1 MDQRSGHKP
10 YNDIIEMEVVDL
22 LRFYGFTATAEAPV
36 KIPEGG
42 WGRVDVAGRKGNIS
56 VGVEVVVTG
65 DVARDAKKLSM
76 NPFDYR
82 YIIATKYPKQVDEII
97 VNGKRIKVVDSVQSF
112 EHELRR
118 DLGIPPDYPYFSRA
132 NKERPPEVFVGASE
146 REINHIIEEL
156 EEYGLENFADDV
168 LNALGMVYISR
179 DLPVEVRVHYNPMTG
194 PTAPNEYESVN
205 IRPQVLSILQR
216 LNLVDISRKGTG
228 YARKAFASPSER
240 GLKAGHE
247 LILKRI
253 REHKAE
259 LEELA
264 REYGDKLWIILYGSL
279 WYTPNHFSLE
289 VVLKEYEYTPTTG
302 GGYTKKE
309 DPILKAAKSARVL
322 GRYDYFDLDYMEPP
336 ENPSIL
342 MFSNFLVKTTL
353 RDDALRLFSELER
366 YGLAMQDTEWDSR
379 ARPIYDVFKA
389 PIEVFQYLATK
400 TKRPANLGYYAQK
413 FGVLYTI
420 LTVGN
425 LYDAGVARREYE
437 ELLQKLELNE
447 SAVAEVLA
455 DMNKRGITS
464 RLITDPGKAPF
475 IVLDRKG
482 FEDYLKFSLAT
493 IADYFSSRG

>member
-42 WGRVDVAGRKGNIS
+42 WGRVDVAGRKGNVS

-97 VNGKRIKVVDSVQSF
+97 VNGKRIKVVDSVRSF

-118 DLGIPPDYPYFSRA
+118 DLGVPPDYPYFSKT
-132 NKERPPEVFVGASE
+132 NEEKPPEVFVGTSE
-146 REINHIIEEL
+146 REINRIIEEL

-168 LNALGMVYISR
+168 LNALGKIYISR
-179 DLPVEVRVHYNPMTG
+179 NLPVEVRVHYNPMTG

-205 IRPQVLSILQR
+205 IKPQVLSILQR

-253 REHKAE
+253 RDHKAE

-279 WYTPNHFSLE
+279 WYTLDHFSLE
-289 VVLKEYEYTPTTG
+289 VVLKEYEYTPTR
-302 GGYTKKE
+302 GGYTKE
-309 DPILKAAKSARVL
+309 DSILKAAKNVRVL
-322 GRYDYFDLDYMEPP
+322 GRYHYFDLDYMEPP
-336 ENPSIL
+336 ENPTIL
-342 MFSNFLVKTTL
+342 MFSNFLVKTAL
-353 RDDALRLFSELER
+353 RDDALRFFSELER
-366 YGLAMQDTEWDSR
+366 YGLAIQDTERNSR
-379 ARPIYDVFKA
+379 GEPIYDVFKA

-400 TKRPANLGYYAQK
+400 TKRLANLGYYAQK

-420 LTVGN
+420 LTVGD
-425 LYDAGVARREYE
+425 LYDPGVARRGYD

-455 DMNKRGITS
+455 DMNRRGITS
-464 RLITDPGKAPF
+464 RLITNPEKAPF
-475 IVLDRKG
+475 IILDRKG

-493 IADYFSSRG
+493 ISDYFNSRG

>member
-1 MDQRSGHKP
+1 MNPERMRKTWHD
-10 YNDIIEMEVVDL
+10 VVKESVVNL
-22 LRFYGFTATAEAPV
+22 LRFYGFTASSEAPAR
-36 KIPEGG
+36 IPEGG
-42 WGRVDVAGRKGNIS
+42 WGRADVVGRKGNTI
-56 VGVEVVVTG
+56 VGVEIVDTG
-65 DVARDAKKLSM
+65 DVARDAKKLAM
-76 NPFDYR
+76 NNYDYR
-82 YIIATKYPKQVDEII
+82 YIIVLRHSKKVDE
-97 VNGKRIKVVDSVQSF
+97 VVVDGKRIKVLDIDSF

-118 DLGIPPDYPYFSRA
+118 DLGVPSDYPYFSRT
-132 NKERPPEVFVGASE
+132 NEEKPPEVFVGASE
-146 REINHIIEEL
+146 REINSIIEEL

-168 LNALGMVYISR
+168 LNALGKIYISR

-279 WYTPNHFSLE
+279 WYTPDHFSLE

-309 DPILKAAKSARVL
+309 DPILKAAKNVRVL
-322 GRYDYFDLDYMEPP
+322 GRYSYFDVGYIEPP
-336 ENPSIL
+336 ENPAIL
-342 MFSNFLVKTTL
+342 MFSNFLVKTAL
-353 RDDALRLFSELER
+353 RDDALRFFSELER
-366 YGLAMQDTEWDSR
+366 YGLAIQDTERNSR
-379 ARPIYDVFKA
+379 GESIYDVFKA
-389 PIEVFQYLATK
+389 PIEVFQYFMTK
-400 TKRPANLGYYAQK
+400 TKHQANLGYYAQK

-420 LTVGN
+420 LRVGEI
-425 LYDAGVARREYE
+425 YDSGVARKVYE
-437 ELLQKLELNE
+437 ELLQKLELSD

-464 RLITDPGKAPF
+464 RLITDPEKAPF
-475 IVLDRKG
+475 IILDKKG
-482 FEDYLKFSLAT
+482 FEDYLKFSLST
-493 IADYFSSRG
+493 IAGYFSSRG

>member
-1 MDQRSGHKP
+1 MNPESAGKTWHD
-10 YNDIIEMEVVDL
+10 VVKESVVNL
-22 LRFYGFTATAEAPV
+22 LRFYGFTASAEVPAH
-36 KIPEGG
+36 IPEGG
-42 WGRVDVAGRKGNIS
+42 WGRADVVGRKGNIT
-56 VGVEVVVTG
+56 VGVEIVDSG
-65 DVARDAKKLSM
+65 DVARDAKKLVM
-76 NPFDYR
+76 NNYDYR
-82 YIIATKYPKQVDEII
+82 YIIVLRHSKKVDE
-97 VNGKRIKVVDSVQSF
+97 VVVDRKRIKVLDIDSF
-112 EHELRR
+112 EHELRK
-118 DLGIPPDYPYFSRA
+118 DLGVPPDYPYFSKA
-132 NKERPPEVFVGASE
+132 NIEKPPEVFVGASD
-146 REINHIIEEL
+146 REINRIIEEL

-179 DLPVEVRVHYNPMTG
+179 DLPVEVRVHYDPVIG

-205 IRPQVLSILQR
+205 IKPQVLSILQR
-216 LNLVDISRKGTG
+216 LNLVNISRKGTG

-309 DPILKAAKSARVL
+309 DPILKAAR
-322 GRYDYFDLDYMEPP
+322 
-336 ENPSIL
+336 SIFPWSYYSEL
-342 MFSNFLVKTTL
+342 SEHPTIPMFSNFLVKTVL
-353 RDDALRLFSELER
+353 RDDALRFFSELER
-366 YGLAMQDTEWDSR
+366 YGLAIQDTERNSR
-379 ARPIYDVFKA
+379 AEPIYDVFKA
-389 PIEVFQYLATK
+389 PIEMFQYFMTK

-420 LTVGN
+420 LTVGD

-455 DMNKRGITS
+455 DMNRRGITS
-464 RLITDPGKAPF
+464 RLITDPEKAPF
-475 IVLDRKG
+475 IILDRKG

-493 IADYFSSRG
+493 ITGYFNSRGS